1 MLNVLGINFAYD
13 DNENLRELT
22 NIRTLASLPVAGKY
36 RIIDFIISGY
46 VNSGINDI
54 SIITKNNYHSL
65 VDHIGAGNEWDLN
78 RKIGGIRILTP
89 LSKPGMMEGTI
100 ENSGFYKGT
109 AEALARNLHSIK
121 RSTAEYVILTG
132 SRVVCFAID
141 YKELIDEHIKSGAD
155 ITAVYTDSL
164 NGCRKVP
171 LKIPV
176 YHFDEN
182 LRLTGLHENDDDFTR
197 QDATWSVGIFVMK
210 KSLLEAL
217 VSDCVA
223 RGGHSFYFDIL
234 DYLSGSLFIKGYHYK
249 KQLLEISD
257 ITGYMNGNMNF
268 LKSDYRDEAFKKPIY
283 TKIKDSVPTHYG
295 EGSCV
300 KNSIV
305 SDGCKIQGFVEN
317 SILSRGVKI
326 GRGAVVRNSIV
337 MQSTEVM
344 NDVELMYVII
354 DKDVIV
360 RENQKLIGH
369 EKYPVVIEK
378 RSIV

>member
-1 MLNVLGINFAYD
+1 MLNVLGIVFAYND
-13 DNENLRELT
+13 RENLRELT
-22 NIRTLASLPVAGKY
+22 SIRTLASLPVAGKY
-36 RIIDFIISGY
+36 RIIDFIISGF

-54 SIITKNNYHSL
+54 SILTKNNYHSL
-65 VDHIGAGNEWDLN
+65 MDHIGAGNEWDLN

-89 LSKPGMMEGTI
+89 LSKPGMVEGMI

-132 SRVVCFAID
+132 CRVVCCLMD
-141 YKELIDEHIKSGAD
+141 YNELLDEHIKSGAD
-155 ITAVYTDSL
+155 ITAVYADMM

-176 YHFDEN
+176 FHFDEN
-182 LRLTGLHENDDDFTR
+182 MRLTGLHDNEDDVTR
-197 QDATWSVGIFVMK
+197 QDATWSVGTFVMQ

-223 RGGHSFYFDIL
+223 RGGHSFYNDIL
-234 DYLSGSLFIKGYHYK
+234 DYLSGSLYIKGYHYD
-249 KQLLEISD
+249 KQLFEISD
-257 ITGYMNGNMNF
+257 ITGYMNANMNF
-268 LKSDYRDEAFKKPIY
+268 LKSDYREEAFKKPIY
-283 TKIKDSVPTHYG
+283 TKIKDSVPTIYC
-295 EGSCV
+295 EGSVV
-300 KNSIV
+300 KNSLV
-305 SDGCKIQGFVEN
+305 ADGCKIQGVVEN
-317 SILSRGVKI
+317 SIISRGVKV
-326 GRGAVVRNSIV
+326 GRGAVVRNSII
-337 MQSTEVM
+337 MQSTEIM

-369 EKYPVVIEK
+369 ERYPVVVEK